1 MRRRGDVP
9 QAAGPTSTAKH
20 GAARHGENA
29 AGPLLR
35 YAPSVS
41 SGRAPRVAALV
52 LNYNGRDITLQS
64 LASLEAMTYP
74 ACELIHIDNG
84 SSDGSGEA
92 VAAAHPGVT
101 QIRVEENRGVV
112 FGMNQGIELAV
123 SRGVDY
129 LLLLNNDIEVEPDFL
144 AELVAAAET
153 DPAIGCVGPKILYHG
168 ERDRLWSAG
177 GRIRFRE
184 SMTRERGEGQ
194 VDRGQYDRDE
204 EVPYVNG
211 CAMLVRRSVVE
222 EIGLWD
228 PLFHLALD
236 DADWCMRMKARG
248 YRCYYAHRAVLYH
261 MVGRTVGGYRASRTF
276 FNGRSAALFVRR
288 HGGPLQWCTFLTFLS
303 AGLFLAFFRELVR
316 CNQGAVIAK
325 LRGVIEGLRT
335 PMAPPPGLDAGARA
349 C

>member
-1 MRRRGDVP
+1 MAWILAVTP
-9 QAAGPTSTAKH
+9 SCVT
-20 GAARHGENA
+20 
-29 AGPLLR
+29 LLR
-35 YAPSVS
+35 VAQEQ
-41 SGRAPRVAALV
+41 APRVAALV
-52 LNYNGRDITLQS
+52 LNYNGRDITLQA

-84 SSDGSGEA
+84 SSDGSTEA
-92 VAAAHPGVT
+92 VAAAHPNVT
-101 QIRVEENRGVV
+101 QIRVEENQGVV

-144 AELVAAAET
+144 DELVAVAEA
-153 DPAIGCVGPKILYHG
+153 DAGIGCVGPKILYHG

-236 DADWCMRMKARG
+236 DADWCMRMKAHG

-261 MVGRTVGGYRASRTF
+261 MVARTVGGYRASRTF

-288 HGGPLQWCTFLTFLS
+288 YGGPLQWCSFLAFLS

-316 CNQGAVIAK
+316 GNQAAVIAK
-325 LRGVIEGLRT
+325 LRGVIDGLRA
-335 PMAPPPGLDAGARA
+335 PMAPPPRIDEGARA
-349 C
+349 

>member
-1 MRRRGDVP
+1 MLPTTGCVTLP
-9 QAAGPTSTAKH
+9 AVGSGP
-20 GAARHGENA
+20 
-29 AGPLLR
+29 
-35 YAPSVS
+35 V
-41 SGRAPRVAALV
+41 PRVAAIV
-52 LNYNGRDITLQS
+52 LNYNGRDITLQA
-64 LASLEAMTYP
+64 LRSLEAMTYP
-74 ACELIHIDNG
+74 ACELIHVDNG
-84 SSDGSGEA
+84 SGDGSSEA
-92 VAAAHPGVT
+92 VATVHPEVT
-101 QIRVEENRGVV
+101 QIRVEQNQGVV

-129 LLLLNNDIEVEPDFL
+129 LLLLNNDIEVERDFL
-144 AELVAAAET
+144 DELVAVAEA
-153 DPAIGCVGPKILYHG
+153 DPGIGCVGPKILYHG

-184 SMTRERGEGQ
+184 SMTRERGEGE

-211 CAMLVRRSVVE
+211 CAMLVRRTVVE

-261 MVGRTVGGYRASRTF
+261 MVARTVGGYRASRTF

-288 HGGPLQWCTFLTFLS
+288 YGGPLQWCSFAAFLS
-303 AGLFLAFFRELVR
+303 AGLFIAFFRELVR
-316 CNQGAVIAK
+316 GNQSAVIAK
-325 LRGVIEGLRT
+325 LRGVIEGLRA
-335 PMAPPPGLDAGARA
+335 PMAPPPRLGRGAPA

>member
-1 MRRRGDVP
+1 
-9 QAAGPTSTAKH
+9 
-20 GAARHGENA
+20 
-29 AGPLLR
+29 
-35 YAPSVS
+35 
-41 SGRAPRVAALV
+41 
-52 LNYNGRDITLQS
+52 
-64 LASLEAMTYP
+64 
-74 ACELIHIDNG
+74 
-84 SSDGSGEA
+84 
-92 VAAAHPGVT
+92 
-101 QIRVEENRGVV
+101 
-112 FGMNQGIELAV
+112 MNQGIELAV

-144 AELVAAAET
+144 DELVAAAET
-153 DPAIGCVGPKILYHG
+153 DPGIGCVGPKILYHG

-184 SMTRERGEGQ
+184 SMTRERGEGE

-261 MVGRTVGGYRASRTF
+261 MVARTVGGYRASRTF

-288 HGGPLQWCTFLTFLS
+288 YGGPLQWCSFLAFLS
-303 AGLFLAFFRELVR
+303 AGLFLAFFRELAR
-316 CNQGAVIAK
+316 GNQGAVIAK
-325 LRGVIEGLRT
+325 LRGVIEGLKA
-335 PMAPPPGLDAGARA
+335 PMAPPPRIDEGVRA